1 MTILNTYERDSV
13 KWRKERKRRDTMAG
27 LIFGGLIALAVLI
40 ILCISLWRAN
50 KKFDNDIQEDDGITM
65 VDLSDIGS
73 RHDED
78 TIPIKE
84 WAEMTEQEKYE
95 HDILESMPEELVDK
109 LNEIGC
115 VNAVSADELKQA
127 LEYRKYEDVKYRYL
141 EIGLSKELQ
150 RFCQDICDD
159 YGLEYALLLAIME
172 TESTFREDIGN
183 EQILGGEEGGERY
196 YGYMQ
201 LSLANCIKA
210 KDYALDAHTPEGNI
224 EMGVVILADLMD
236 AYDND
241 ILMVTMAYKGG
252 EGAAKSWRESG
263 YVLPIAYTVMDN
275 YEKYKEMLK

>member
-1 MTILNTYERDSV
+1 MTILNTNERSSV
-13 KWRKERKRRDTMAG
+13 KWRKERKRRDTMLG
-27 LIFGGLIALAVLI
+27 FIFGAVIALAVLAMLI
-40 ILCISLWRAN
+40 ISML
-50 KKFDNDIQEDDGITM
+50 KVHKQFENDIQEDDGITM
-65 VDLSDIGS
+65 VDLSDVESI
-73 RHDED
+73 RDEN

-95 HDILESMPEELVDK
+95 HDISESMPEVAEK
-109 LNEIGC
+109 
-115 VNAVSADELKQA
+115 

-183 EQILGGEEGGERY
+183 EQVLGGEEGGERY

-224 EMGVVILADLMD
+224 EMAVIILSDLMD
-236 AYDND
+236 AYEGD

-263 YVLPIAYTVMDN
+263 YVLPIAYTVMDH

>member
-1 MTILNTYERDSV
+1 
-13 KWRKERKRRDTMAG
+13 MAG
-27 LIFGGLIALAVLI
+27 LIFGAVIALVVLI
-40 ILCISLWRAN
+40 MLIVSML
-50 KKFDNDIQEDDGITM
+50 KVHKQFENDIQEDDGITM
-65 VDLSDIGS
+65 VDLSDVESI
-73 RHDED
+73 RDEN

-95 HDILESMPEELVDK
+95 HDICESMPEVVDK
-109 LNEIGC
+109 LCEIG
-115 VNAVSADELKQA
+115 NPGYIMDADELKQA
-127 LEYRKYEDVKYRYL
+127 LEYSKYEDFKYKYL
-141 EIGLSKELQ
+141 DIGLSKELQ
-150 RFCQDICDD
+150 RFCQDICED

-201 LSLANCIKA
+201 LSLANCIRA

-224 EMGVVILADLMD
+224 EMGVVILADLMN

>member
-1 MTILNTYERDSV
+1 MLKVHKQYEQDV
-13 KWRKERKRRDTMAG
+13 E
-27 LIFGGLIALAVLI
+27 
-40 ILCISLWRAN
+40 
-50 KKFDNDIQEDDGITM
+50 DGIIM
-65 VDLSDIGS
+65 VDLSNVES
-73 RHDED
+73 RHEED
-78 TIPIKE
+78 TVTIEE
-84 WAEMTEQEKYE
+84 WAKMTEQEKYE
-95 HDILESMPEELVDK
+95 HDISESMPEIAEK
-109 LNEIGC
+109 
-115 VNAVSADELKQA
+115 

-150 RFCQDICDD
+150 RFCQDICND

-183 EQILGGEEGGERY
+183 EHILGGEEGGERY

-201 LSLANCIKA
+201 LSMANCIKA

-252 EGAAKSWRESG
+252 EGAAKSWQESG
-263 YVLPIAYTVMDN
+263 YVLPIAYTVLEN

>member
-40 ILCISLWRAN
+40 VLCISLWRAN
-50 KKFDNDIQEDDGITM
+50 KKFNNDIQEDDGITM
-65 VDLSDIGS
+65 VDLSDVGS

-95 HDILESMPEELVDK
+95 HDISESMPEVAEK
-109 LNEIGC
+109 
-115 VNAVSADELKQA
+115 

-150 RFCQDICDD
+150 HFCQDICDD
-159 YGLEYALLLAIME
+159 YGLEYAFLLAIME

-183 EQILGGEEGGERY
+183 ERILGGEEGGERY

-201 LSLANCIKA
+201 LSMANCIKA

-252 EGAAKSWRESG
+252 EGAAKSWREQG

-275 YEKYKEMLK
+275 YEKYKELLK